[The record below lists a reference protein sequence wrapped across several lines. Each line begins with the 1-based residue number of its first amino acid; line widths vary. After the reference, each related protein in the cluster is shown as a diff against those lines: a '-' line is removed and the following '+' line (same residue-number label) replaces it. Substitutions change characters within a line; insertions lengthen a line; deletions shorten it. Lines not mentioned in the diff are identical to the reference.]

1 MTEWTPG
8 NRVSPPL
15 APRSYTPCTPPTR
28 CVLAFCVTLLPGVA
42 LAGPGWD
49 AFVARCL
56 DPFEHQTLP
65 IVDGLAEQPAD
76 QMHDAIRV
84 YAADAFTLLLDAA
97 PAMGDRACAVEVP
110 EAALDAMAEDWVSEQ
125 VASGRYVREADWL
138 VSNEW
143 IEPRVMVRIGDGAF
157 HVVETDLES

>member
-1 MTEWTPG
+1 MTEWPPG
-8 NRVSPPL
+8 SRASPRVHP
-15 APRSYTPCTPPTR
+15 SYTPCAPPTR
-28 CVLAFCVTLLPGVA
+28 CVLALCATLLPGVA
-42 LAGPGWD
+42 VAGPGWD

-65 IVDGLAEQPAD
+65 IVDDLAEQPAD

-97 PAMGDRACAVEVP
+97 PATGDRACAVEVP
-110 EAALDAMAEDWVSEQ
+110 AAAVDAMAEDWASAQ

-143 IEPRVMVRIGDGAF
+143 IEPRVMVRIDGGAF
-157 HVVETDLES
+157 RVVETDLES